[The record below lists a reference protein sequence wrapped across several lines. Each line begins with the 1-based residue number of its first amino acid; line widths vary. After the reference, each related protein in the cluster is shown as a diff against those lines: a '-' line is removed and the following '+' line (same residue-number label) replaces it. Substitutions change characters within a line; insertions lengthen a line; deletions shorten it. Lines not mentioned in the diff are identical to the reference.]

1 MCTFEAFIFAN
12 VKELF
17 VFRKYE
23 GMFSRHSHISQM
35 KFCFTDSLNKSKLLI
50 KMETV
55 SKKKTVIEV
64 ALFFL

>member
-55 SKKKTVIEV
+55 STKKLIEV